1 MIIIAEKVIFLPQF
15 VGRRVL
21 GGVAAVRGHHLGG
34 DAVNLAALPLL
45 AGNCAAV
52 SEQRRF

>member
-21 GGVAAVRGHHLGG
+21 GG
-34 DAVNLAALPLL
+34 
-45 AGNCAAV
+45 CAAV
-52 SEQRRF
+52 ILAAALRLAGSVVF

>member
-21 GGVAAVRGHHLGG
+21 GGCAAVRWHHLAVMRLDGG
-34 DAVNLAALPLL
+34 
-45 AGNCAAV
+45 CAAV
-52 SEQRRF
+52 ILAAALRLAGSVVF